1 MPDELR
7 RPRPLC
13 SRRMPLRRRLER
25 AVLCDLGPACTS
37 SSSSGAAAVAS
48 QPRRATLPKGLLG
61 PRQRVFERHVR
72 VRAGIR
78 GSRLSGASAVA
89 VQSQPTG
96 GAAPPD
102 AAPVGRRHPRAS
114 ASPRRPPCRS
124 SHSPR
129 QYIHTRQVR
138 FGSHRT
144 CTPDVPDQHRTFG
157 FAVSAFAPSPDP
169 DGLRPR
175 APTAVGFYRIPLV
188 GPLTPYTLSMLGGD
202 HREITSNRSYTRV

>member
-1 MPDELR
+1 MRLPARLDWRRLQRAGRALPDELR

-89 VQSQPTG
+89 VQSQPSG

-138 FGSHRT
+138 LARIARARPMCPINIEHSPFRLSPRPP
-144 CTPDVPDQHRTFG
+144 TPTGCAPEPRPPSG
-157 FAVSAFAPSPDP
+157 FIAF
-169 DGLRPR
+169 
-175 APTAVGFYRIPLV
+175 
-188 GPLTPYTLSMLGGD
+188 LSSV
-202 HREITSNRSYTRV
+202 R